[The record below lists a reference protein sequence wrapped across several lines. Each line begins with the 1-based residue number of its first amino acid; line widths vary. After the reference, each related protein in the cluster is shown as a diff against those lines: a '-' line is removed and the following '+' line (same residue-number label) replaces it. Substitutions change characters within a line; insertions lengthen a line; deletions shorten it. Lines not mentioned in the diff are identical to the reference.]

1 MSGERRVRRPPP
13 RPSPVHGSVHGGGS
27 KSRAGLN
34 SPRHPVYACSMPFR
48 HLTVV
53 DIATLAAAPQIAA
66 FFGDFGARVI
76 KVEHPR
82 GDSLRR
88 LVDQRGAALQW
99 KIVNRNKQC
108 ITLDLAKPRGRELLE
123 KILTRSDLLVCAL
136 NGERLAR
143 WGLDTQQLA
152 QRHPQLVVVNLTA
165 HGTTGPWA
173 DRPGSGT
180 LAEAMS
186 GLAALT
192 GPAEA
197 PPTLSPV
204 GLGDYMGVLQGIIAA
219 LLGLYARD
227 ARGGGGRGELLD
239 VAMYEPLLSLLAPRL
254 AAATGD
260 GVEPTRHGNRFPTV
274 APRNTYRTAD
284 GAWVALTAG
293 TDDLVHKM
301 FHLFGRPELCDDPRF
316 RDNLAR
322 VAHVDALDAII
333 SEWIG
338 ARARD
343 EVVEQFNAAGVSLAA
358 VDGLLRAAANPQF
371 RARGSLVEVD
381 DPGAGR
387 ITTAA
392 PSPARTRE
400 PGTVRHLGREL
411 GADNRA
417 IYVDWLGLTER
428 ELAALAQEGII

>member
-1 MSGERRVRRPPP
+1 
-13 RPSPVHGSVHGGGS
+13 
-27 KSRAGLN
+27 
-34 SPRHPVYACSMPFR
+34 MPFR

-66 FFGDFGARVI
+66 FFGDFGARVL

-88 LVDQRGAALQW
+88 LVDRRGAALQW

-108 ITLDLAKPRGRELLE
+108 ITLDITKQAGRAVLE
-123 KILTRSDLLVCAL
+123 KILARADLLVCAL
-136 NGERLAR
+136 RRDRLVR

-152 QRHPQLVVVNLTA
+152 ERHPRLVVVNLTA
-165 HGTTGPWA
+165 YGTTGPWA

-192 GPAEA
+192 GPTDA

-204 GLGDYMGVLQGIIAA
+204 GLGDYMGVQQGIIAA
-219 LLGLYARD
+219 LLALYARD
-227 ARGGGGRGELLD
+227 AAGTQRGEVLD
-239 VAMYEPLLSLLAPRL
+239 VAMYEPLIGMLAPRI
-254 AAATGD
+254 AAATRD
-260 GVEPTRHGNRFPTV
+260 GVEPGRHGNRFPTV

-284 GAWVALTAG
+284 GEWVALTAG
-293 TDDLVHKM
+293 TDELVRKLFDL
-301 FHLFGRPELCDDPRF
+301 LGRPELVGDPRF

-322 VAHVDALDAII
+322 VVHADELDAII
-333 SEWIG
+333 GEWIG

-343 EVVEQFNAAGVSLAA
+343 EVVERFNAAGVSLAA
-358 VDGLLRAAANPQF
+358 VDGLLRVAVNPQF
-371 RARGSLVEVD
+371 RARESLITVD
-381 DPGAGR
+381 DAEAGR

-392 PSPARTRE
+392 PSPARTHDRAAI
-400 PGTVRHLGREL
+400 RHLGRGL
-411 GADNRA
+411 GADNHA
-417 IYVDWLGLTER
+417 VYCNWLGLDER
-428 ELAALAQEGII
+428 ELMALTADGVV

>member
-1 MSGERRVRRPPP
+1 
-13 RPSPVHGSVHGGGS
+13 
-27 KSRAGLN
+27 
-34 SPRHPVYACSMPFR
+34 MPFG

-88 LVDQRGAALQW
+88 IVDQRGAALQW

-108 ITLDLAKPRGRELLE
+108 ITLDLTKPAGRNLLQR
-123 KILTRSDLLVCAL
+123 ILGRTDLLVCAL
-136 NGERLAR
+136 SRERLAR
-143 WGLDTQQLA
+143 WGLDTQPLA
-152 QRHPQLVVVNLTA
+152 QRHPRLVVVNLTA
-165 HGTTGPWA
+165 YGTTGPWA

-192 GPAEA
+192 GPADA

-227 ARGGGGRGELLD
+227 APGGNGHGELLD
-239 VAMYEPLLSLLAPRL
+239 IAMYEPLLGLLAQRI
-254 AAATGD
+254 AAATRD
-260 GVEPTRHGNRFPTV
+260 GIEPGRHGNRFPTV

-284 GAWVALTAG
+284 GEWVALTAG
-293 TDDLVHKM
+293 TDELVRKM

-316 RDNLAR
+316 CDNRAR
-322 VAHVDALDAII
+322 VAHVEELDAVIGA
-333 SEWIG
+333 WIG
-338 ARARD
+338 TRSRD

-358 VDGLLRAAANPQF
+358 VDGLLRVAANPQF
-371 RARGSLVEVD
+371 RARRSLVEVAD
-381 DPGAGR
+381 ADAGS
-387 ITTAA
+387 ITTPA
-392 PSPARTRE
+392 PSPAREHDCGRI
-400 PGTVRHLGREL
+400 RHLGHAL
-411 GADNRA
+411 GADNQA
-417 IYVDWLGLTER
+417 IYRDWLGLDER
-428 ELAALAQEGII
+428 ELAALAADGVI

>member
-1 MSGERRVRRPPP
+1 
-13 RPSPVHGSVHGGGS
+13 
-27 KSRAGLN
+27 
-34 SPRHPVYACSMPFR
+34 MPF
-48 HLTVV
+48 HNLTVV

-88 LVDQRGAALQW
+88 IVDQRGTALQW

-108 ITLDLAKPRGRELLE
+108 VTLDLTKRAGRELLE
-123 KILTRSDLLVCAL
+123 QILARADLLVCAL
-136 NGERLAR
+136 SRERLAR

-152 QRHPQLVVVNLTA
+152 PRHPRLVVVNLTA
-165 HGTTGPWA
+165 YGTTGPWA

-192 GPAEA
+192 GPADA

-227 ARGGGGRGELLD
+227 ASGGSGHGDLLD
-239 VAMYEPLLSLLAPRL
+239 VAMYEPLLGLLAQRI
-254 AAATGD
+254 AVATRD
-260 GVEPTRHGNRFPTV
+260 GVEPGRHGNRFPTV

-293 TDDLVHKM
+293 TDDLVRKM

-322 VAHVDALDAII
+322 VAYVDELDAII
-333 SEWIG
+333 AEWIG
-338 ARARD
+338 ARSRD
-343 EVVEQFNAAGVSLAA
+343 EVVEQFTAAGVSLAA
-358 VDGLLRAAANPQF
+358 VDGLLRVVVNPQL
-371 RARGSLVEVD
+371 RARGSLIEVD
-381 DPGAGR
+381 DAEAGP

-392 PSPARTRE
+392 PSPRTQA
-400 PGTVRHLGREL
+400 TAHVRHLGRGL

-417 IYVDWLGLTER
+417 VYCDWLGLDER
-428 ELAALAQEGII
+428 ELAALAADGVI